1 MIHKICQKVYFIVL
15 AIVDRAWCSLALTT
29 KRKTKIF
36 LRLQPN
42 FKLALEP
49 PYSPR

>member
-15 AIVDRAWCSLALTT
+15 AIVDRAWCSLAQPCY
-29 KRKTKIF
+29 KTKIF
-36 LRLQPN
+36 LGLRPN